1 MKPTIKGGLCQRL
14 LREHMFA
21 SLCRNRSS
29 RTLLLLLLLPT
40 LFLYVA
46 WSSSRFRR
54 RGESSFTMCI
64 FTHET
69 RTNQLDIKW
78 DAAITAIQHLGIFID
93 FDWCSNA
100 WWWKEK
106 VLVYRLMISKAEW
119 WKNDVGF
126 SCWSNISI
134 WSQWDQICKNC
145 ILVHKVIKYIP
156 PLIAASTFVHWDSLF
171 LFGCSEKIYNH
182 FCLKRQGGIQKT
194 CHMSTSTSKLLSR
207 VVFWVEKISSALEE
221 LLTARAQNG
230 NYCFLLADLS
240 VSKFVPNWPHRLQ
253 NFQVIWFLSIYSKK
267 TFPY

>member
-29 RTLLLLLLLPT
+29 RTLLLLLLPT

-106 VLVYRLMISKAEW
+106 VLVYHSFVRWFQRQSDEKAMEAFY
-119 WKNDVGF
+119 VG
-126 SCWSNISI
+126 WTVRDEIK
-134 WSQWDQICKNC
+134 KNC
-145 ILVHKVIKYIP
+145 ILVRTAWSILAETEEPKV
-156 PLIAASTFVHWDSLF
+156 LSQFVW
-171 LFGCSEKIYNH
+171 N
-182 FCLKRQGGIQKT
+182 RN
-194 CHMSTSTSKLLSR
+194 LSR
-207 VVFWVEKISSALEE
+207 
-221 LLTARAQNG
+221 T
-230 NYCFLLADLS
+230 DLS
-240 VSKFVPNWPHRLQ
+240 R
-253 NFQVIWFLSIYSKK
+253 FLD
-267 TFPY
+267 PCW

>member
-29 RTLLLLLLLPT
+29 RTLLLLLLPT

-106 VLVYRLMISKAEW
+106 VLVYHSFVRWFQRQSDEKAMEAFY
-119 WKNDVGF
+119 VGWTVRDEIKKKLH
-126 SCWSNISI
+126 SGAYCLVDSSRNWGTEGSEP
-134 WSQWDQICKNC
+134 IC
-145 ILVHKVIKYIP
+145 
-156 PLIAASTFVHWDSLF
+156 
-171 LFGCSEKIYNH
+171 
-182 FCLKRQGGIQKT
+182 
-194 CHMSTSTSKLLSR
+194 
-207 VVFWVEKISSALEE
+207 LEP
-221 LLTARAQNG
+221 
-230 NYCFLLADLS
+230 
-240 VSKFVPNWPHRLQ
+240 KP
-253 NFQVIWFLSIYSKK
+253 
-267 TFPY
+267 